1 MLPADILLTLLPQ
14 QTPAGIDANGGGGYG
29 EVYCVYCASDYCDD
43 DMPRHELRK
52 QLTDTNKS
60 ARARTPSIH
69 RATIEGPRTTET
81 GSR

>member
-1 MLPADILLTLLPQ
+1 MLPADILLTLLPATNTGRHRCQ
-14 QTPAGIDANGGGGYG
+14 RGRRYG